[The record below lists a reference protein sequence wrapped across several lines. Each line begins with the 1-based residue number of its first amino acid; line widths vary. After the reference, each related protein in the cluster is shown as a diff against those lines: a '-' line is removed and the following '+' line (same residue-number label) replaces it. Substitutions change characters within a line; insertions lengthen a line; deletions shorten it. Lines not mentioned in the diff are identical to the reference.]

1 MHGNLPVGGVT
12 LDHLKKEHAERIAID
27 RTRRVEGID
36 RKDEVHGVIRLGKCK
51 GGLCKGMNKGVQGRI
66 EE

>member
-36 RKDEVHGVIRLGKCK
+36 RKDEVHGVIRLGK
-51 GGLCKGMNKGVQGRI
+51 
-66 EE
+66 